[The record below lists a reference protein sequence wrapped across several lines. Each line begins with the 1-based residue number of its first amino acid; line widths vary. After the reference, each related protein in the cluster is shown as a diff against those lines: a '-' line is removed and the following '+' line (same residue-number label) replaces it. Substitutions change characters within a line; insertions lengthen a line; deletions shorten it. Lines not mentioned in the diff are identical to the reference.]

1 MAKLK
6 LQDDPMPTHLDLMRP
21 TLEALKALGGS
32 GSNEEIYD
40 KLVEREGFSEEM
52 QNIMLP
58 SGTRAKLWDRA
69 AWARSYLKLVGALI
83 QEGRGTWSIPPGE
96 EMTDEQITQR
106 VKQMLRRG
114 YEERKKKKRED
125 KPSIDLIAKGREPE
139 DANLPEEADDMTAEW
154 QENLLELLSTIKP
167 DAFERL
173 CQRML
178 RESGFIKVQVT
189 GKTGDGGIDGIG
201 VLKINLLS
209 FTVFFQCKRYKGSV
223 GAGAIRDFRG
233 AMMGRADKGLIITT
247 GSFTTDARR
256 EATRDG
262 ATAIELVDG
271 EELARLLK
279 QHKLGVI
286 TEMVEQVTLL
296 PEFFQQL

>member
-96 EMTDEQITQR
+96 EMTDEQIAQR
-106 VKQMLRRG
+106 VKQMLRKG
-114 YEERKKKKRED
+114 YEERKKNKQED
-125 KPSIDLIAKGREPE
+125 KPQVGLRASKQEITDGGLTE
-139 DANLPEEADDMTAEW
+139 DAEDTASQW
-154 QENLLELLSTIKP
+154 QENLLEVLSTIKP

-173 CQRML
+173 CQLML

-233 AMMGRADKGLIITT
+233 AMMGRADKGLVITT
-247 GSFTTDARR
+247 GSFTTDARK

-271 EELARLLK
+271 EELANLLK
-279 QHKLGVI
+279 RHKLGVI
-286 TEMVEQVTLL
+286 TEMVEQVTLI
-296 PEFFQQL
+296 PEFFQTI

>member
-1 MAKLK
+1 
-6 LQDDPMPTHLDLMRP
+6 
-21 TLEALKALGGS
+21 
-32 GSNEEIYD
+32 
-40 KLVEREGFSEEM
+40 
-52 QNIMLP
+52 
-58 SGTRAKLWDRA
+58 
-69 AWARSYLKLVGALI
+69 
-83 QEGRGTWSIPPGE
+83 
-96 EMTDEQITQR
+96 
-106 VKQMLRRG
+106 
-114 YEERKKKKRED
+114 
-125 KPSIDLIAKGREPE
+125 
-139 DANLPEEADDMTAEW
+139 MTAEW
-154 QENLLELLSTIKP
+154 QENLLELLSSIKP

-173 CQRML
+173 CQRVL